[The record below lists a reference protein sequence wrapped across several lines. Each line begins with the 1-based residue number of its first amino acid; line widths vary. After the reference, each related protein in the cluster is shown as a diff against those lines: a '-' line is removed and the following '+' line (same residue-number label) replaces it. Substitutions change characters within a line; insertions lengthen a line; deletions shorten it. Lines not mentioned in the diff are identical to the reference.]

1 MADEQTVEI
10 TTRPWLEIVEAF
22 DPTFYTR
29 RDQAVYEFAN
39 GRKFE
44 DPREQ

>member
-1 MADEQTVEI
+1 MADDTVEI
-10 TTRPWLEIVEAF
+10 TTRPWLEIVEAA
-22 DPTFYTR
+22 DPTFWTR
-29 RDQAVYEFAN
+29 RDPVYEFGN

>member
-1 MADEQTVEI
+1 MADDTVEI
-10 TTRPWLEIVEAF
+10 TTRSWIEIVEAF

-29 RDQAVYEFAN
+29 RDQAVYEFGN

-44 DPREQ
+44 DARQQ

>member
-10 TTRPWLEIVEAF
+10 TTRSWLEIVEAA
-22 DPTFYTR
+22 DPKFWTR
-29 RDQAVYEFAN
+29 RDPAYELSN

-44 DPREQ
+44 DPRQQ